1 MKFFENAKYVGF
13 ASAFG
18 AATLMGLVG
27 FFARH
32 INAQGDVIAFS
43 RMLCGAVLFF
53 IILKSMNRVGD
64 LKKYKLSPSM
74 IASGVFMGTCL
85 SAYVASTQLTSIAN
99 AVFFIYIGPII
110 STILAIIFLKEPL
123 KPITMF
129 SIVCVFIG
137 MMLIVGLVS
146 FTPNGISF
154 GISFSQETFIG
165 DMLGLASGV
174 GYGLFLFFGRYRTE
188 VPGDVRSFWNFL
200 FALAGICVLF
210 FFTNPSIS
218 QMTNSDW
225 LWWIAIGI
233 VCGFGALSLCT
244 IATKNLLAVEFA
256 CISYWECVVASII
269 GILVF
274 TEPLSGVQ
282 MVGGLLI
289 IMGGMSE
296 MVISVLRNV
305 KNKRTAANL
314 SVQ

>member
-1 MKFFENAKYVGF
+1 MKFLQNAKHVGF

-27 FFARH
+27 FFARN
-32 INAQGDVIAFS
+32 IDAQGDVIAFS
-43 RMLCGAVLFF
+43 RMLCGMILFF
-53 IILKSMNRVGD
+53 ILLKTMNRLGD

-74 IASGVFMGTCL
+74 VFSGLFMGVCL

-123 KPITMF
+123 KPITIF
-129 SIVCVFIG
+129 SIAFVFIG
-137 MMLIVGLVS
+137 MMFIVGLVS
-146 FTPNGISF
+146 IGPEGISF
-154 GISFSQETFIG
+154 GMSFSKDTFIG
-165 DMLGLASGV
+165 DMLGLSSGV
-174 GYGLFLFFGRYRTE
+174 GYGLFLFLGRYRTD

-200 FALAGICVLF
+200 FALLGICCLF
-210 FFTNPSIS
+210 LLTSPSIS
-218 QMTNSDW
+218 QMTSSDW

-256 CISYWECVVASII
+256 CVSYWECVVASII

-274 TEPLSGVQ
+274 TEPLSDVQ
-282 MVGGLLI
+282 MLGGLLI
-289 IMGGMSE
+289 IIGGVSE
-296 MVISVLRNV
+296 MAVSLLQNA
-305 KNKRTAANL
+305 KKKRVTASL
-314 SVQ
+314 